1 MHRMLASATVIG
13 LAAWGGCG
21 STANDAAEPGDDER
35 SAVLQVMEAG
45 RTALLAGD
53 GQAACRLLTTDGRT
67 RALGFQVDF
76 APTGTPVPTTRRG
89 VPQTCEQIV
98 RAESKREHLPDVG
111 PSWTPDLK
119 AAKFHVVSINH
130 DTARVRLEVP
140 GAYGPTIEFSL
151 RKMAHG
157 WRIDD
162 SDAVP
167 AGY

>member
-1 MHRMLASATVIG
+1 MQRMVASAMVIG

-21 STANDAAEPGDDER
+21 STANDAAERGEDQR
-35 SAVLQVMEAG
+35 GAVLRVMEAG

-53 GQAACRLLTTDGRT
+53 GQTACRLLTTHGRT

-76 APTGTPVPTTRRG
+76 APTGTPVPTKRRG
-89 VPQTCEQIV
+89 VPRTCEQIV
-98 RAESKREHLPDVG
+98 RAESKREHLPDVN

-119 AAKFHVVSINH
+119 AAKFAVVSINK
-130 DTARVRLEVP
+130 DTAQVRLEVP

-151 RKMAHG
+151 SKTAHG

-167 AGY
+167 TGY

>member
-1 MHRMLASATVIG
+1 MQRMLASAMVFG

-21 STANDAAEPGDDER
+21 FTANDAAERGEGER
-35 SAVLQVMEAG
+35 GAVLRVLEAG

-53 GQAACRLLTTDGRT
+53 GQAACRLLTTHGRT

-76 APTGTPVPTTRRG
+76 APTGTPVPTKRRG

-98 RAESKREHLPDVG
+98 RAESKREHLPDVN

-119 AAKFHVVSINH
+119 AARFNVVSINN

-140 GAYGPTIEFSL
+140 GAYGPTIDFSL
-151 RKMAHG
+151 RKTAQG

-167 AGY
+167 TGY

>member
-1 MHRMLASATVIG
+1 LR
-13 LAAWGGCG
+13 
-21 STANDAAEPGDDER
+21 
-35 SAVLQVMEAG
+35 VMEDG

-53 GQAACRLLTTDGRT
+53 GQAACRLPTRHGRR

-76 APTGTPVPTTRRG
+76 APTGTPVPTKRRG

-98 RAESKREHLPDVG
+98 RAESKREHLADVG

-119 AAKFHVVSINH
+119 AAKFNVVSIIN
-130 DTARVRLEVP
+130 DTAQVRLEVP

-151 RKMAHG
+151 RKTAHG

-167 AGY
+167 TGY